1 MSVDSAYNLVASS
14 TITSAS
20 AYTDLDGMDSTYRI
34 YVVYCAD
41 VKPSE
46 AGYLQIKPK
55 VSGSVVTGFNNQ
67 TAGRRTLMTSGNPGL
82 YTSGS
87 IGGTREYIAQ
97 TGYHAHSSTGSNS
110 YMEAYILNSQSSS
123 HHTFVNCQ
131 WVTNQDATNYGGY
144 GVQGFEFQTDDILTG
159 VRISMSAGTINNGK
173 FLLYGLDKS

>member
-46 AGYLQIKPK
+46 ASYLQIKPK

-82 YTSGS
+82 YASGS

-97 TGYHAHSSTGSNS
+97 TGYHITNSSGSNG
-110 YMEAYILNSQSSS
+110 YMEAYILNSQSNS
-123 HHTFVNCQ
+123 HHTFVNCH
-131 WVTNQDATNYGGY
+131 WVLNQDPSNYGAY
-144 GVQGFEFQTDDILTG
+144 GVQGFTYQSNDVLNG
-159 VRISMSAGTINNGK
+159 VRIAMSGGTINNGK
-173 FLLYGLDKS
+173 FLLYGLDNS